1 MSAAR
6 ENLAVAESSATA
18 GQKPLSGSKTAA
30 ASTVQTA
37 AAGGKLI
44 NIDNGGTL
52 TDICVI
58 DGARVYRTKTVTTP
72 YDLSKCLFDGLV
84 KASRLIYG
92 QDDLLSLLLSTEYIR
107 YSTTQGTNALVE
119 RKGPRLG
126 MILGGTLGAEALQ
139 KHEQQSGLFAG
150 LVGARVETLD
160 ATLEGAALE
169 AAAVKA
175 INALSSGGANR
186 IVVAYGGAARDG
198 GEVQLKRLLLR
209 KFPPQLLGAIP
220 VLYSH
225 EIVDDADD
233 ARRAWTALFNAFL
246 HPAMERFLYNA
257 EHKLR
262 EYRARNPLLIFRNDG
277 HSARVAKTIAVKTYS
292 SGPRGGAEGAKALAA
307 HYGFKHLLS
316 MDVGGTTTDI
326 GLVEDGV
333 IRAHQR
339 GRVEGVE
346 TSFPLCD
353 VVSAG
358 VGGSSIIRVEGGKIR
373 VGPES
378 VGGAPGPACFGLG
391 GKEATMTDAFLLM
404 GLLDPASFF
413 GGELKIDLERARGA
427 VMDKV
432 AGPLGISVEK
442 AAQAMEDAWV
452 AKIAISLREYTRIT
466 PDTTLAAF
474 GGAGP
479 FVVCKVAEAVG
490 VKQIII
496 PGLAAVFS
504 AFGIGFSDI
513 AHRFE
518 APLASN
524 DAAGLKACR
533 EQLRERAQRAMF
545 AEGADLEQC
554 QIEETLQIIDAK
566 GERSIVVVDGKL
578 PAEMPAKGRVSM
590 ALQALKPI
598 SHATLSGSFGK
609 NMKPAVSAGKRRTL
623 AGELP
628 LYRAE
633 EQSAGAS
640 ASGPAVLE
648 EAFFTCRIE
657 KDWRFEINEAGDIL
671 LSRG

>member
-1 MSAAR
+1 VSVVR
-6 ENLAVAESSATA
+6 EDLAVAE
-18 GQKPLSGSKTAA
+18 AA
-30 ASTVQTA
+30 AKGPRTSAVAAAAPA

-58 DGARVYRTKTVTTP
+58 DGERVYRTKTVTTP

-84 KASRLIYG
+84 KASKLIYG
-92 QDDLLSLLLSTEYIR
+92 QEDPLALLLSTEYIR

-126 MILGGTLGAEALQ
+126 LVLGGGLRAADLQ
-139 KHEQQSGLFAG
+139 ADAHQAGLFAS
-150 LVGARVETLD
+150 LVGSRVETLD
-160 ATLEGAALE
+160 AALDGEAFE
-169 AAAVKA
+169 AAAVRA
-175 INALSSGGANR
+175 VTTLSSGGANR
-186 IVVAYGGAARDG
+186 VVVAYGGAARDG
-198 GEVQLKRLLLR
+198 GEVKLKKLLLR
-209 KFPPQLLGAIP
+209 KFPPQLLGALPI
-220 VLYSH
+220 LYSH

-277 HSARVAKTIAVKTYS
+277 HSARVARTIAIKTYS
-292 SGPRGGAEGAKALAA
+292 SGPRGGAEGAKALAQ
-307 HYGFKHLLS
+307 HYGFKRLLS

-333 IRAHQR
+333 VRAHAR
-339 GRVEGVE
+339 GKVEGVE

-358 VGGSSIIRVEGGKIR
+358 VGGSSIIRAEGRNIK

-404 GLLDPASFF
+404 GLLDPASYF
-413 GGELKIDLERARGA
+413 GGELKIDVERARAAIGE
-427 VMDKV
+427 KV
-432 AGPLGISVEK
+432 AKPLGLSEDQ

-452 AKIAISLREYTRIT
+452 AKIAASLKDYAPIT
-466 PDTTLAAF
+466 PDTVLAAF

-479 FVVCKVAEAVG
+479 FVVCKVAEAIG
-490 VKQIII
+490 VKKVII

-518 APLASN
+518 APLLSN
-524 DAAGLKACR
+524 DAAGLEACR
-533 EQLRERAQRAMF
+533 KELLERARRAMF
-545 AEGADLEQC
+545 SEGAELDECDIEESLQLADGLEQRS
-554 QIEETLQIIDAK
+554 IPLRNGK
-566 GERSIVVVDGKL
+566 GEV
-578 PAEMPAKGRVSM
+578 PARGRVTL
-590 ALQALKPI
+590 ALQAVKPI
-598 SHATLSGSFGK
+598 SHARLSGGFGK
-609 NMKPAVSAGKRRTL
+609 DARPALSKARRRTL

-628 LYRAE
+628 LYRVE
-633 EQSAGAS
+633 EQSAGAG
-640 ASGPAVLE
+640 AAGPAVLE

-657 KDWRFEINEAGDIL
+657 SGWRFEINEAGDIL

>member
-6 ENLAVAESSATA
+6 DNLAVAEAPQA
-18 GQKPLSGSKTAA
+18 GSTTLSPAL
-30 ASTVQTA
+30 QQ
-37 AAGGKLI
+37 GGKLI

-58 DGARVYRTKTVTTP
+58 DGDRVYRTKTVTTP
-72 YDLSKCLFDGLV
+72 HDLSKCLFDGLV
-84 KASRLIYG
+84 KASRVIYG
-92 QDDLLSLLLSTEYIR
+92 KDDPLALLLSTEYIR

-126 MILGGTLGAEALQ
+126 LILGGGLSAQAMQGGA
-139 KHEQQSGLFAG
+139 QQGELLASLI
-150 LVGARVETLD
+150 GARVETLD
-160 ATLEGAALE
+160 LALEGEALE
-169 AAAVKA
+169 IAAVRA
-175 INALSSGGANR
+175 VNALSSGGANR
-186 IVVAYGGAARDG
+186 IVVAFGGAAREG
-198 GEVQLKRLLLR
+198 GEVRLKKLLLR

-220 VLYSH
+220 ILYSH

-233 ARRAWTALFNAFL
+233 VRRAWTALFNAFL

-262 EYRARNPLLIFRNDG
+262 EYRTRNPLLIFRNDG
-277 HSARVAKTIAVKTYS
+277 HSARVARTIAVKTYS
-292 SGPRGGAEGAKALAA
+292 SGPRGGAEGARALAA
-307 HYGFKHLLS
+307 HYGFKRLLS

-333 IRAHQR
+333 VRAHQR
-339 GRVEGVE
+339 GKVEGVE

-358 VGGSSIIRVEGGKIR
+358 VGGSSIIKVENGAIK

-391 GKEATMTDAFLLM
+391 GQEATMTDAFLLS
-404 GLLDPASFF
+404 GLLDPASYF
-413 GGELKIDLERARGA
+413 GGELKIDVERARA
-427 VMDKV
+427 AITEKV
-432 AGPLGISVEK
+432 AKPLNLTPEK

-452 AKIAISLREYTRIT
+452 AKIAANLKAYAPVSA
-466 PDTTLAAF
+466 DTTLAAF

-479 FVVCKVAEAVG
+479 FVVCKVADAVG
-490 VKQIII
+490 VKRVII

-524 DAAGLKACR
+524 DAAGLQACR
-533 EQLRERAQRAMF
+533 EQLLQRARRAMF
-545 AEGADLEQC
+545 GEGVELQQC
-554 QIEETLQIIDAK
+554 RIEESLQVSDAE
-566 GERSIVVVDGKL
+566 GERSLDSKAQI
-578 PAEMPAKGRVSM
+578 PAKGRVTL
-590 ALQALKPI
+590 ALQAVKPI
-598 SHATLSGSFGK
+598 SHASLSGSFGK
-609 NMKPAVSAGKRRTL
+609 GGKAAVSSGKRRTL

-628 LYRAE
+628 LYRVE
-633 EQSAGAS
+633 EQSAGAG
-640 ASGPAVLE
+640 AAGPAVLE

-657 KDWRFEINEAGDIL
+657 SGWRFEINEAGDIL
-671 LSRG
+671 LSHA

>member
-1 MSAAR
+1 MSLAR
-6 ENLAVAESSATA
+6 EDAILADAPAKV
-18 GQKPLSGSKTAA
+18 QRQAA
-30 ASTVQTA
+30 ANA
-37 AAGGKLI
+37 AAPAGTGGKLI

-52 TDICVI
+52 TDICII
-58 DGARVYRTKTVTTP
+58 DGERVYRTKTVTTP

-92 QDDLLSLLLSTEYIR
+92 HDDPLALLLSTEYIR

-126 MILGGTLGAEALQ
+126 LILGGGLDAQDLQ
-139 KHEQQSGLFAG
+139 ADARQSGLFAS
-150 LVGARVETLD
+150 LVGARVEKLD
-160 ATLEGAALE
+160 DALEGEALE
-169 AAAVKA
+169 AAAVRA
-175 INALSSGGANR
+175 VTTLSSGGANR
-186 IVVAYGGAARDG
+186 IVVPYGGTARDG
-198 GEVQLKRLLLR
+198 GEVKLKKLLLR

-220 VLYSH
+220 ILYSH
-225 EIVDDADD
+225 EIVDDANDT
-233 ARRAWTALFNAFL
+233 RRAWTALFNAFL

-277 HSARVAKTIAVKTYS
+277 HSARVARTIAIKTYS
-292 SGPRGGAEGAKALAA
+292 SGPRGGAEGARALAE
-307 HYGFKHLLS
+307 HYGFKRLLS

-326 GLVEDGV
+326 GLVENGV
-333 IRAHQR
+333 VRANQR
-339 GRVEGVE
+339 GKVEGVE

-358 VGGSSIIRVEGGKIR
+358 VGGSSIIKVEGKSIK

-404 GLLDPASFF
+404 GLLDPASYF
-413 GGELKIDLERARGA
+413 GGELKIDVERARAAIGE
-427 VMDKV
+427 KV
-432 AGPLGISVEK
+432 AKPLGLSEEK

-452 AKIAISLREYTRIT
+452 AKIAASLKDYAPISA
-466 PDTTLAAF
+466 DTTLAAF

-479 FVVCKVAEAVG
+479 FVVCKVADAIG
-490 VKQIII
+490 VKQVII

-518 APLASN
+518 APLRSN
-524 DAAGLKACR
+524 DAAGLEACR
-533 EQLRERAQRAMF
+533 KELLERARRAMF
-545 AEGADLEQC
+545 GEGAELDEC
-554 QIEETLQIIDAK
+554 DISESLQVVNDR
-566 GERSIVVVDGKL
+566 GERAVPLKDGK
-578 PAEMPAKGRVSM
+578 AEVPTQGRVTL

-598 SHATLSGSFGK
+598 SHARLSGSFGK
-609 NMKPAVSAGKRRTL
+609 DLKPAVSKTRRRTL

-628 LYRAE
+628 LYKVE
-633 EQSAGAS
+633 EQAAGAS
-640 ASGPAVLE
+640 AAGPAVLE

-657 KDWRFEINEAGDIL
+657 SGWRFEINAAGDIL

>member
-6 ENLAVAESSATA
+6 EDLAVAAA
-18 GQKPLSGSKTAA
+18 PPRAKAA
-30 ASTVQTA
+30 AP
-37 AAGGKLI
+37 GKLI

-58 DGARVYRTKTVTTP
+58 DGSRVYRTKTVTTP

-84 KASRLIYG
+84 KASKLIYG
-92 QDDLLSLLLSTEYIR
+92 EDDPLALLLSTEYIR

-126 MILGGTLGAEALQ
+126 LILGGGLKPEALRADQ
-139 KHEQQSGLFAG
+139 RQAELFEA
-150 LVGARVETLD
+150 LVGGRVETLD
-160 ATLEGAALE
+160 DALGGEAFE
-169 AAAVKA
+169 AAAVRA
-175 INALSSGGANR
+175 VTTLSSGGANR
-186 IVVAYGGAARDG
+186 IVVAYGGAGRDG
-198 GEVQLKRLLLR
+198 GEVKLKKLLLR

-220 VLYSH
+220 ILYSH
-225 EIVDDADD
+225 EIVDDARD

-246 HPAMERFLYNA
+246 HPAMEGFLYNA

-262 EYRARNPLLIFRNDG
+262 EYRTRNPLLIFRNDG
-277 HSARVAKTIAVKTYS
+277 HSARVARTIAIKTYS
-292 SGPRGGAEGAKALAA
+292 SGPRGGAEGSRALAA
-307 HYGFKHLLS
+307 HYGFKRLLS

-326 GLVEDGV
+326 GLVENGV
-333 IRAHQR
+333 VRAHR
-339 GRVEGVE
+339 YGHVEGVE

-358 VGGSSIIRVEGGKIR
+358 VGGSSIIKVEGKTIK

-404 GLLDPASFF
+404 GLLDPASYF
-413 GGELKIDLERARGA
+413 GGELKIDVERARA
-427 VMDKV
+427 AIAEKV
-432 AGPLGISVEK
+432 ARPLGLTEEK

-452 AKIAISLREYTRIT
+452 AKIAASLKDYAPVT
-466 PDTTLAAF
+466 PDTVLAAF

-479 FVVCKVAEAVG
+479 FVVCKVADAIG
-490 VKQIII
+490 VKKVII

-518 APLASN
+518 APLPSN
-524 DAAGLKACR
+524 DAAGLEACR
-533 EQLRERAQRAMF
+533 SKLLEQARRAMF
-545 AEGADLEQC
+545 GEGAELDEC
-554 QIEETLQIIDAK
+554 DISESLQVTDGQG
-566 GERSIVVVDGKL
+566 GERDIPLAGGK
-578 PAEMPAKGRVSM
+578 AEIPGQGRVTLS
-590 ALQALKPI
+590 LQALKPI
-598 SHATLSGSFGK
+598 SHARLSGSFGK
-609 NMKPAVSAGKRRTL
+609 NLKAAVPRGKRATL
-623 AGELP
+623 AGDLP
-628 LYRAE
+628 LYQVE

-640 ASGPAVLE
+640 AAGPAVLE

-657 KDWRFEINEAGDIL
+657 SGWSFEINEAGDIL